1 MQDAECKLQD
11 LKCGADRHPHRAF
24 GILHCASS
32 CCIRRCAFCILH
44 FAFVL
49 FVMLLAIGC
58 NRGAEKS
65 DTSAATPQVT
75 GRQSLKPVSFPD
87 ISGATP
93 SVQKQLRDAQASF
106 DARTQGTTISDAA
119 LAQAYGET
127 GMLLLAAEY

>member
-1 MQDAECKLQD
+1 MQDAGCKLQD
-11 LKCGADRHPHRAF
+11 LKCRADRRPHRAF
-24 GILHCASS
+24 GILHCAYCS
-32 CCIRRCAFCILH
+32 IRRCEFCILH
-44 FAFVL
+44 FAFLL

-106 DARTQGTTISDAA
+106 DARTQGTAISD
-119 LAQAYGET
+119 
-127 GMLLLAAEY
+127 